1 MSNIITDLSQRFRN
15 GSISLQL
22 IYINIGIYLLQ
33 TLVAIFLLL
42 FNVQDG
48 FPVHWFEMP
57 ADVMKLVAQPWSV
70 VTYMFFHAGLLHL
83 LFNML
88 WLYWFGQLFLYNF
101 SAKHLRG
108 LYLLGGIAG
117 ALLYLLA
124 YNLFPYFH
132 PLVNESMLIGAS
144 ASVLAIVV
152 ASAVSMPDFR
162 LNLLLFG
169 QVRLKYVALIVVLT
183 DLLFITSGNAGGHIA
198 HLGGALAGWWF
209 ARGIRDG
216 KYDATAWINKV
227 LDAVQGLFTRS
238 PRKQKPRMKVHVGGK
253 HGKDY
258 DYNAQKKA
266 REDEIDRIL
275 DKVRQS
281 GYEGLSAEEKRKLFD
296 ASQR

>member
-1 MSNIITDLSQRFRN
+1 MSNIITDLRQRFRQ

-22 IYINIGIYLLQ
+22 IYINIGVFLFL
-33 TLVAIFLLL
+33 TLVQVILML
-42 FNVQDG
+42 FNIRD
-48 FPVHWFEMP
+48 FSPIRWLEMP
-57 ADVMKLVAQPWSV
+57 SDVTRLLVQPWSV
-70 VTYMFFHAGLLHL
+70 FTYMFLHADVFHL

-117 ALLYLLA
+117 ALLYLLF
-124 YNLFPYFH
+124 YNIFPYFH
-132 PLVNESMLIGAS
+132 GVSGMMVGAS

-152 ASAVSMPDFR
+152 ASAVSMPEYR
-162 LNLLLFG
+162 LNLLFFG
-169 QVRLKYVALIVVLT
+169 QVKLKYVALVVVLT
-183 DLLFITSGNAGGHIA
+183 DLLFITSNNAGGHIA

-216 KYDATAWINKV
+216 KYDATSWINCL
-227 LDAVQGLFTRS
+227 LDTVQGWFVRS
-238 PRKQKPRMKVHVGGK
+238 PRKEKPRMKVHVGGK

-258 DYNAQKKA
+258 DYNARKRSQ
-266 REDEIDRIL
+266 EEEIDRIL

-281 GYEGLSAEEKRKLFD
+281 GYEGLTAEEKRKLFD

>member
-1 MSNIITDLSQRFRN
+1 MSNIITDLRQRFRQ

-22 IYINIGIYLLQ
+22 IYINIG
-33 TLVAIFLLL
+33 VFLLL
-42 FNVQDG
+42 TLVQVILMLFNIRG
-48 FPVHWFEMP
+48 FSPIRWLEMP
-57 ADVMKLVAQPWSV
+57 SDVTRLLVQPWSV
-70 VTYMFFHAGLLHL
+70 FTYMFLHADVFHL

-117 ALLYLLA
+117 ALLYLLF
-124 YNLFPYFH
+124 YNIFPYFH
-132 PLVNESMLIGAS
+132 GVSGMMVGAS

-152 ASAVSMPDFR
+152 ASAVSMPEYR
-162 LNLLLFG
+162 LNLLFFG
-169 QVRLKYVALIVVLT
+169 QVKLKYVALVVVLT
-183 DLLFITSGNAGGHIA
+183 DLLFITSNNAGGHIA

-216 KYDATAWINKV
+216 KYDATSWINRL
-227 LDAVQGLFTRS
+227 LDTVQGWFVRS
-238 PRKQKPRMKVHVGGK
+238 PRKEKPRMKVHVGGK

-258 DYNAQKKA
+258 DYNARKRSQ
-266 REDEIDRIL
+266 EEEIDRIL

-281 GYEGLSAEEKRKLFD
+281 GYEGLTAEEKRKLFD

>member
-1 MSNIITDLSQRFRN
+1 MSNIITDLRQRFRQ

-22 IYINIGIYLLQ
+22 IYINIG
-33 TLVAIFLLL
+33 VFLLL
-42 FNVQDG
+42 TLVQVILMLFNIRG
-48 FPVHWFEMP
+48 FSPIRWLEMP
-57 ADVMKLVAQPWSV
+57 SDVTRLLVQPWSV
-70 VTYMFFHAGLLHL
+70 FTYMFLHADVFHL

-117 ALLYLLA
+117 ALLYLLF
-124 YNLFPYFH
+124 YNIFPYFH
-132 PLVNESMLIGAS
+132 GVSGMMVGAS

-152 ASAVSMPDFR
+152 ASAVSMPEYR
-162 LNLLLFG
+162 LNLLFFG
-169 QVRLKYVALIVVLT
+169 QVKLKYVALVVVLT
-183 DLLFITSGNAGGHIA
+183 DLLFITSNNAGGHIA

-216 KYDATAWINKV
+216 KYDATSWINRL
-227 LDAVQGLFTRS
+227 LDTVQGWFVRS
-238 PRKQKPRMKVHVGGK
+238 PRKGKPRMKVHVGGK

-258 DYNAQKKA
+258 DYNARKRSQ
-266 REDEIDRIL
+266 EEEIDRIL

-281 GYEGLSAEEKRKLFD
+281 GYEGLTAEEKRKLFD

>member
-1 MSNIITDLSQRFRN
+1 MSNIITDLRQRFRE

-22 IYINIGIYLLQ
+22 IYINVG
-33 TLVAIFLLL
+33 VFLLL
-42 FNVQDG
+42 TLVTVFLRLFNVTG
-48 FPVHWFEMP
+48 LSFIHYLEMP
-57 ADVMKLVAQPWSV
+57 ADIMQWLMQPWSV
-70 VTYMFFHAGLLHL
+70 LTYMFLHADVFHL

-108 LYLLGGIAG
+108 LYLFGGIVG
-117 ALLYLLA
+117 GLFYLLA
-124 YNLFPYFH
+124 YNLFPLFQPMVGH
-132 PLVNESMLIGAS
+132 SMLLGAS

-152 ASAVSMPDFR
+152 ACAVSMPEYR

-169 QVRLKYVALIVVLT
+169 AVRLKYVALIVVLT
-183 DLLFITSGNAGGHIA
+183 DLLFITSANAGGHIA

-209 ARGIRDG
+209 VRGIHSG
-216 KYDATAWINKV
+216 KYDATAWINRV
-227 LDAVQGLFTRS
+227 LDAVVGWIHYS
-238 PRKQKPRMKVHVGGK
+238 PKNKKPRMKVHVGK

-258 DYNAQKKA
+258 DYNARKKA
-266 REDEIDRIL
+266 QSDEIDRIL

-281 GYEGLSAEEKRKLFD
+281 GYDGLTSEEKRKLFD